1 MKTSKTEIEMSKKFS
16 QTTSDYLEWNQSMN
30 LIRNLYNDGNFR
42 MSLLISFGSFWGLRI
57 SDILSLKWEQVHEK
71 DEFSIIE
78 KKTKKDREIKIN
90 AQLKQH
96 ITDCHRKLN
105 PRTLD
110 EYIFTSQKGS
120 VYTIQRVNVI
130 LKDFKVKYNLKIKNF
145 SSHSLRKSFGR
156 EIFNRSAENAE
167 LAIVKLSQLFNH
179 SNPAITRRYLGI
191 SQKELLDTYDVL
203 SF

>member
-1 MKTSKTEIEMSKKFS
+1 MSAKFS
-16 QTTSDYLEWNQSMN
+16 RTTSDYLEWNQAMN
-30 LIRNLYNDGNFR
+30 LIRNLYNDENYK
-42 MSLLISFGSFWGLRI
+42 MSLLISMGSFWGLRI
-57 SDILSLKWEQVHEK
+57 SDILSLKWEHVLNK
-71 DEFSIIE
+71 DEFTLIE
-78 KKTKKDREIKIN
+78 RKTKKTRDIKIN
-90 AQLKQH
+90 PQLKQH
-96 ITDCHRKLN
+96 ISDCYEKIK
-105 PRTLD
+105 PRTID

-120 VYTIQRVNVI
+120 VYSIQRINVI
-130 LKDFKVKYNLKIKNF
+130 LKDLKSRYNLKIKNF

-191 SQKELLDTYDVL
+191 SQKELLETYDVL

>member
-1 MKTSKTEIEMSKKFS
+1 MSAKFS
-16 QTTSDYLEWNQSMN
+16 TTTADYLEWNQSMN
-30 LIRNLYNDGNFR
+30 LIRNLYNDENYKI
-42 MSLLISFGSFWGLRI
+42 SLLVSFGSFWGLRI
-57 SDILSLKWEQVHEK
+57 SDILSLKWEHIYNM
-71 DEFSIIE
+71 DEFTLVE
-78 KKTKKDREIKIN
+78 KKTQKNRTIKVN
-90 AQLKQH
+90 TQLKRH
-96 ITDCHRKLN
+96 ISDCYEKIR

-120 VYTIQRVNVI
+120 IYSIQRINVI
-130 LKDFKVKYNLKIKNF
+130 LKDLKVKYNLKIKNF

>member
-1 MKTSKTEIEMSKKFS
+1 MSAKFS
-16 QTTSDYLEWNQSMN
+16 KSTSDYLEWNQSMN
-30 LIRNLYNDGNFR
+30 LIRNLYNDKNFK
-42 MSLLISFGSFWGLRI
+42 MSLLVSIGSFWGLRI
-57 SDILSLKWEQVHEK
+57 SDILSLKWEHIYNM
-71 DEFSIIE
+71 DEFTLVE
-78 KKTKKDREIKIN
+78 KKTQKNRTIKVN
-90 AQLKQH
+90 AQLKRH
-96 ITDCHRKLN
+96 ISDCYENIR
-105 PRTLD
+105 PRTTD
-110 EYIFTSQKGS
+110 EFIFTSQKGS
-120 VYTIQRVNVI
+120 VYSVQRINVI
-130 LKDFKVKYNLKIKNF
+130 LKDLKTKYNLKIKNF